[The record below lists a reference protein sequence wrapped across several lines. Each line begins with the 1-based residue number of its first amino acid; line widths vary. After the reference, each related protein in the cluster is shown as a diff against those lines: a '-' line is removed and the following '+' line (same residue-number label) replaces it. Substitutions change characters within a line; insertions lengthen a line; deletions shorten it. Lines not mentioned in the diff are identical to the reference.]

1 MERTFV
7 LLKPDAVQ
15 RGLAGE
21 ILARFERRGY
31 RILALKM
38 LQADRDLAEG
48 HYEVHRGKFFFD
60 GLVQHLT
67 SGPVVAMVLEG
78 DNVIQAVRTMV
89 GSTIPNE
96 AAAGTIRGDLA
107 PASPAFAIW
116 FTRPTRPKAPN
127 MRCRFISK
135 TRRSQS
141 TSGTWTAGCSSPD
154 SPAVSQYV
162 LGTTMIEV

>member
-38 LQADRDLAEG
+38 LQ
-48 HYEVHRGKFFFD
+48 HYDVHKGKFFFD
-60 GLVQHLT
+60 GLVEHLS
-67 SGPVVAMVLEG
+67 SGPAVAMILEG

-96 AAAGTIRGDLA
+96 AASGTIRGDLA
-107 PASPAFAIW
+107 IAGLRNLVHASD
-116 FTRPTRPKAPN
+116 APESAKHETSLY
-127 MRCRFISK
+127 FEDAEVLQY
-135 TRRSQS
+135 RRDIDLWVFES
-141 TSGTWTAGCSSPD
+141 
-154 SPAVSQYV
+154 
-162 LGTTMIEV
+162 

>member
-31 RILALKM
+31 RVLALKM
-38 LQADRDLAEG
+38 LRPGRELAES
-48 HYEVHRGKFFFD
+48 HYEVHKGKFFFE
-60 GLVQHLT
+60 GLVDHLT
-67 SGPVVAMVLEG
+67 SGPVVAMILEG

-96 AAAGTIRGDLA
+96 AASGTIRGDLA
-107 PASPAFAIW
+107 IAGLRNLVHASD
-116 FTRPTRPKAPN
+116 APESAEHE
-127 MRCRFISK
+127 MSLYFED
-135 TRRSQS
+135 
-141 TSGTWTAGCSSPD
+141 A
-154 SPAVSQYV
+154 
-162 LGTTMIEV
+162 EVMHYQRDIDRWVFE

>member
-107 PASPAFAIW
+107 VAGLRNLVHASD
-116 FTRPTRPKAPN
+116 APESAEHE
-127 MRCRFISK
+127 MSLYFED
-135 TRRSQS
+135 
-141 TSGTWTAGCSSPD
+141 PE
-154 SPAVSQYV
+154 VSEYQRDMDRWV
-162 LGTTMIEV
+162 FES

>member
-31 RILALKM
+31 RFVALKM
-38 LQADRDLAEG
+38 LQADRELAER
-48 HYEVHRGKFFFD
+48 HYEVHKGKFFFE

-67 SGPVVAMVLEG
+67 SGPVVAMILEG
-78 DNVIQAVRTMV
+78 ENVIQAVRTMV
-89 GSTIPNE
+89 GSTIPNQ

-107 PASPAFAIW
+107 VAGLRNLVHASD
-116 FTRPTRPKAPN
+116 APESAEHE
-127 MRCRFISK
+127 MALYFE
-135 TRRSQS
+135 
-141 TSGTWTAGCSSPD
+141 D
-154 SPAVSQYV
+154 VEV
-162 LGTTMIEV
+162 LEYQRDMDRWVFES

>member
-38 LQADRDLAEG
+38 LQPGRELAEK
-48 HYEVHRGKFFFD
+48 HYDVHKGKFFFD
-60 GLVQHLT
+60 GLVEHLS
-67 SGPVVAMVLEG
+67 SGPAVAMILEG

-96 AAAGTIRGDLA
+96 AASGTIRGDLA
-107 PASPAFAIW
+107 IAGLRNLVHASD
-116 FTRPTRPKAPN
+116 APESAKHETSLY
-127 MRCRFISK
+127 FEDAEVLQY
-135 TRRSQS
+135 RRDIDLWVFES
-141 TSGTWTAGCSSPD
+141 
-154 SPAVSQYV
+154 
-162 LGTTMIEV
+162 

>member
-15 RGLAGE
+15 RGLTGE

-38 LQADRDLAEG
+38 LQPDLGLAER

-60 GLVQHLT
+60 GLVQHLS
-67 SGPVVAMVLEG
+67 SGPVVAMILEG
-78 DNVIQAVRTMV
+78 ENVIQAVRTMV
-89 GSTIPNE
+89 GSTIPNQ

-107 PASPAFAIW
+107 VAGLRNLVHASD
-116 FTRPTRPKAPN
+116 APE
-127 MRCRFISK
+127 
-135 TRRSQS
+135 
-141 TSGTWTAGCSSPD
+141 TAEHEMSLYFDD
-154 SPAVSQYV
+154 SEV
-162 LGTTMIEV
+162 LDYQRDMDRWVFES

>member
-31 RILALKM
+31 RLLVLKM
-38 LQADRDLAEG
+38 LQPDRELAES
-48 HYEVHRGKFFFD
+48 HYEVHRGKFFFE
-60 GLVQHLT
+60 GLVDHLT
-67 SGPVVAMVLEG
+67 SGPVVAMILEG

-96 AAAGTIRGDLA
+96 AASGTIRGDLA
-107 PASPAFAIW
+107 IAGLRNLVHASD
-116 FTRPTRPKAPN
+116 APESAKHE
-127 MRCRFISK
+127 MSLYFED
-135 TRRSQS
+135 
-141 TSGTWTAGCSSPD
+141 AE
-154 SPAVSQYV
+154 VLQYQRDMDRWV
-162 LGTTMIEV
+162 FES

>member
-38 LQADRDLAEG
+38 LQADRQLAER
-48 HYEVHRGKFFFD
+48 HYEVHKGKFFFD
-60 GLVQHLT
+60 GLVRHLT
-67 SGPVVAMVLEG
+67 SGPVVAMILEG
-78 DNVIQAVRTMV
+78 ADVIQAVRTTV
-89 GSTIPNE
+89 GSTIPNQ

-107 PASPAFAIW
+107 VAGLRNLVHASD
-116 FTRPTRPKAPN
+116 APESAAQE
-127 MRCRFISK
+127 MSLYFD
-135 TRRSQS
+135 
-141 TSGTWTAGCSSPD
+141 D
-154 SPAVSQYV
+154 SEV
-162 LGTTMIEV
+162 LDYQRDMDRWVFES